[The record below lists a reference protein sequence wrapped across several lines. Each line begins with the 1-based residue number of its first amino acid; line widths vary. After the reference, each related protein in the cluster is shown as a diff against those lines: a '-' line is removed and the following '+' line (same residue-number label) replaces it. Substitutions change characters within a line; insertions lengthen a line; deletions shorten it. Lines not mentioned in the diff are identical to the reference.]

1 MIPRGAFSRSGAQ
14 NGERES
20 KYTLL
25 SIDSPFII
33 IIYKHDYF
41 VYC

>member
-1 MIPRGAFSRSGAQ
+1 MVPIGGISGSSAQ

-33 IIYKHDYF
+33 IIYKHVYF